1 MKGISFWKTQW
12 LNILVG
18 AIMLVAA
25 FVSLFQVVTT
35 DPVAAATNETLGHI
49 IIAALFF
56 TCSIVW
62 LLNAVISYNA
72 LRVEQL
78 QKRIEI
84 LETCAVTDIIEESP
98 RHYVVKRRLGQD
110 KED

>member
-1 MKGISFWKTQW
+1 MKEISFWKTQW

-35 DPVAAATNETLGHI
+35 DPVAAETKETLGHI
-49 IIAALFF
+49 ITAALFF